1 MKSVNQD
8 GKINNLMSRLTTF
21 ITESSYEKLPEEMVE
36 LAKKAIIDTLGVA
49 IAGWNEPAV
58 EKAKNVYVSPQESG
72 LAGVS
77 SLWGEQVKADCD
89 KAAIINGT
97 ASHVLD
103 YDDASVGV
111 VIHPSAPILSAI
123 TPLAEKL
130 KSSGKEV
137 ITAYSIG
144 TEVMIRIGQVMGIRH
159 YNLGWHATD
168 TLGTIGAAAASSYL
182 LHLNKEQCSHAI
194 AIAASMTGGLQKNFG
209 SMTKS
214 LHVGLSASHG
224 IQAAILAEQ
233 GFTGNQDIFGKR
245 GFFMAFSGGADEEE
259 LQNTM
264 DSIVFGE
271 PYDMLEGLSVKKF
284 PCCFGT
290 HRFIQGALDLKDEY
304 QLSLEDVEEIV
315 LQAQP
320 RSLLP
325 LVHSRPVTGLQG
337 KFSAEYTVLAAI
349 ADGYVRL
356 SSFED
361 NQVLRADIQ
370 KLMPAVK
377 VLELQ
382 ESDEDKRLNRRL
394 AVEIRIKTTN
404 GQVYEKTVQHAPG
417 SKEKPLSEAEHR
429 EKWVSCLSHYAQS
442 SLKHS
447 SIEHIAHELYDQG
460 LKIDSYTNFSDWINR
475 IHNQLNDYKPKQMI

>member
-8 GKINNLMSRLTTF
+8 GKTNNLMTNLTAF
-21 ITESSYEKLPEEMVE
+21 ITETSYERLPEEMVE
-36 LAKKAIIDTLGVA
+36 LAKKAMIDTVGVA
-49 IAGWNEPAV
+49 LAGWYETAV
-58 EKAKNVYVSPQESG
+58 EKAKKVYVLHENGQG
-72 LAGVS
+72 IS
-77 SLWGEQVKADCD
+77 SLWGEPVKIDCD

-130 KSSGKEV
+130 YSSGKEV
-137 ITAYSIG
+137 ITAYAIG

-182 LHLNKEQCSHAI
+182 LHLNEEQCSHAI

-224 IQAAILAEQ
+224 IQAALLAEQ
-233 GFTGNQDIFGKR
+233 GFTGNRDIFGKR
-245 GFFMAFSGGADEEE
+245 GFFMAYSGGANEEE
-259 LQNTM
+259 LQKAM
-264 DSIVFGE
+264 DSITFGE

-290 HRFIQGALDLKDEY
+290 HRFIQGALDLKDEHL
-304 QLSLEDVEEIV
+304 LSLEDVEEIV

-325 LVHSRPVTGLQG
+325 LVHSRPITGLQG
-337 KFSAEYTVLAAI
+337 KFSAEYTVLASL

-356 SSFED
+356 NSFED
-361 NQVLRADIQ
+361 DQVLRAEIQ
-370 KLMPAVK
+370 KLFSVVK
-377 VLELQ
+377 VLQLL
-382 ESDEDKRLNRRL
+382 ESDEDKQLNRRL
-394 AVEIRIKTTN
+394 AVEISIKTKN
-404 GQVYEKTVQHAPG
+404 GRVYRKSVQHAPG
-417 SKEKPLSEAEHR
+417 SKEKPLSETEHR
-429 EKWVSCLSHYAQS
+429 EKWSSCLSHYAQS
-442 SLKHS
+442 SLDNDKMES
-447 SIEHIAHELYDQG
+447 IAHELYDQG
-460 LKIDSYTNFSDWINR
+460 LRIDTYTCFSDWINEINNR
-475 IHNQLNDYKPKQMI
+475 LNDYKPKQMI

>member
-8 GKINNLMSRLTTF
+8 GKTNNLMTNLTSF
-21 ITESSYEKLPEEMVE
+21 ITETSYERLPEEMVE
-36 LAKKAIIDTLGVA
+36 LAKKAMIDTVGVA
-49 IAGWNEPAV
+49 LAGWYETAV
-58 EKAKNVYVSPQESG
+58 EKVKKVYGLQENG
-72 LAGVS
+72 QGGVS
-77 SLWGEQVKADCD
+77 SLWGESVKVDCD
-89 KAAIINGT
+89 KAAIVNGT

-137 ITAYSIG
+137 ITAYAIG

-168 TLGTIGAAAASSYL
+168 TLGTIGAAAASAYL

-224 IQAAILAEQ
+224 IQAAILAEH
-233 GFTGNQDIFGKR
+233 GFTGNRDIFGKR
-245 GFFMAFSGGADEEE
+245 GFFMAFSGGADEVK
-259 LQNTM
+259 LQKAM
-264 DSIVFGE
+264 DSIQFGK
-271 PYDMLEGLSVKKF
+271 PYDMLESLSVKKF

-290 HRFIQGALDLKDEY
+290 HRFIQGALDLKDEHL
-304 QLSLEDVEEIV
+304 LSSEDIEEIV

-325 LVHSRPVTGLQG
+325 LVHSRPKTGLQG
-337 KFSAEYTVLAAI
+337 KFSAEYTVLAAL

-361 NQVLRADIQ
+361 NQVLRAEIQ
-370 KLMPAVK
+370 KLIPKVK
-377 VLELQ
+377 VLELL

-394 AVEIRIKTTN
+394 AVEICIKTKN
-404 GQVYEKTVQHAPG
+404 AQVYKKTVQHAPG
-417 SKEKPLSEAEHR
+417 SKEKPLSEAEQR
-429 EKWVSCLSHYAQS
+429 EKWVSCLSKYARS
-442 SLKHS
+442 SHEHGS
-447 SIEHIAHELYDQG
+447 MASIAQELYDQG
-460 LKIDSYTNFSDWINR
+460 LRIDTYTCFSDWINE
-475 IHNQLNDYKPKQMI
+475 IHNQLNDYKQKQMI

>member
-8 GKINNLMSRLTTF
+8 GKINNLMSKLTAF
-21 ITESSYEKLPEEMVE
+21 ITETSYRKIPEEMVE
-36 LAKKAIIDTLGVA
+36 LAKQAIIDTVGVA
-49 IAGWNEPAV
+49 LAGWNETAV
-58 EKAKNVYVSPQESG
+58 EKAKKVYGLHENGQEG
-72 LAGVS
+72 IS
-77 SLWGEQVKADCD
+77 SLWGEPVKVDCD

-137 ITAYSIG
+137 ITAYAIG
-144 TEVMIRIGQVMGIRH
+144 TEVMVRIGQVMGIRH
-159 YNLGWHATD
+159 YNLGWHATA
-168 TLGTIGAAAASSYL
+168 TLGTIGAAAASTYL
-182 LHLNKEQCSHAI
+182 LHLKQEQCSHAI

-224 IQAAILAEQ
+224 IQAALLAEQ
-233 GFTGNQDIFGKR
+233 GFTGNRDIFGKR
-245 GFFMAFSGGADEEE
+245 GFFKAYSGGANEEE
-259 LQNTM
+259 LQKAM
-264 DSIVFGE
+264 DSITFGE

-290 HRFIQGALDLKDEY
+290 HRFIQGALELKDEH

-325 LVHSRPVTGLQG
+325 LVHSRPKTGLQG
-337 KFSAEYTVLAAI
+337 KFSAEYTVLAAL
-349 ADGYVRL
+349 ADGYVRM

-361 NQVLRADIQ
+361 DQVLRAEIQ
-370 KLMPAVK
+370 KLFSVVK
-377 VLELQ
+377 VLQLL
-382 ESDEDKRLNRRL
+382 ESDEDKQLNRRL
-394 AVEIRIKTTN
+394 AVEISIKTKN
-404 GQVYEKTVQHAPG
+404 GRVYRKSVQHAPG
-417 SKEKPLSEAEHR
+417 SKEKPLSETEHR
-429 EKWVSCLSHYAQS
+429 EKWSSCLSHYAQS
-442 SLKHS
+442 SLDYDKME
-447 SIEHIAHELYDQG
+447 SIVHELYDQG
-460 LKIDSYTNFSDWINR
+460 LRIDTYTCFSDWINEINNR
-475 IHNQLNDYKPKQMI
+475 LIEYKPKQMI

>member
-8 GKINNLMSRLTTF
+8 GKINNLMTKLTAF
-21 ITESSYEKLPEEMVE
+21 ITGTSYEQLPEEMVE
-36 LAKKAIIDTLGVA
+36 LAKRAVIDTVGVA
-49 IAGWNEPAV
+49 LAGWNETAV
-58 EKAKNVYVSPQESG
+58 EKAKKVYVSQVSEQG
-72 LAGVS
+72 GVS
-77 SLWGEQVKADCD
+77 SLWGEPVKTDCD

-159 YNLGWHATD
+159 YHLGWHATD
-168 TLGTIGAAAASSYL
+168 TLGTIGAAASSSYL
-182 LHLNKEQCSHAI
+182 LHLNDEQCSHAL

-224 IQAAILAEQ
+224 IQAALLAQQ
-233 GFTGNQDIFGKR
+233 GFTGNTDIFGKR

-259 LQNTM
+259 TQKTM
-264 DSIVFGE
+264 DSILFGQ
-271 PYDMLEGLSVKKF
+271 PYDMLEGLSFKKF

-290 HRFIQGALDLKDEY
+290 HRFIQGALDLKEEH

-320 RSLLP
+320 KSLLP
-325 LVHSRPVTGLQG
+325 LVHSRPITGLQG

-349 ADGYVRL
+349 ADGYVKL

-370 KLMPAVK
+370 KLLPAVK
-377 VLELQ
+377 LLELQ
-382 ESDEDKRLNRRL
+382 ESELDKQLNRRL
-394 AVEIRIKTTN
+394 AVEIRIKTKN

-429 EKWVSCLSHYAQS
+429 GKWNSCLSHYAQS
-442 SLKHS
+442 LKHGS
-447 SIEHIAHELYDQG
+447 MGVIAHELYDQG
-460 LKIDSYTNFSDWINR
+460 LRIDSYTCFSDWMNEIYK
-475 IHNQLNDYKPKQMI
+475 QLYDYKPTKQMI

>member
-8 GKINNLMSRLTTF
+8 GKINNMMSRLTAF
-21 ITESSYEKLPEEMVE
+21 ITDISYEKLPEEMVE
-36 LAKKAIIDTLGVA
+36 LAKQAIIDTLGVA

-58 EKAKNVYVSPQESG
+58 EKAKKVYVSQESG
-72 LAGVS
+72 LGGVS
-77 SLWGEQVKADCD
+77 SLWGEPMKADCD

-111 VIHPSAPILSAI
+111 VIHPSAPVLSAI

-168 TLGTIGAAAASSYL
+168 TLGTIGAAAAASYL
-182 LHLNKEQCSHAI
+182 LHLTEDQCSHAI

-214 LHVGLSASHG
+214 LHVGLAASHG
-224 IQAAILAEQ
+224 IQAAILADQ
-233 GFTGNQDIFGKR
+233 GFTGNKDIFGKR

-259 LQNTM
+259 LQKGM
-264 DSIVFGE
+264 DSITFGE
-271 PYDMLEGLSVKKF
+271 PFDMLEGLSVKKF

-290 HRFIQGALDLKDEY
+290 HRFIQGALELKEEH
-304 QLSLEDVEEIV
+304 QLSLEDIDEIV

-349 ADGYVRL
+349 ADGHVRL

-370 KLMPAVK
+370 KLIPAVK

-382 ESDEDKRLNRRL
+382 ESEEDKRLNRRL

-404 GQVYEKTVQHAPG
+404 GQVYEKKVQHAPG
-417 SKEKPLSEAEHR
+417 SKEKPMSEAEHR
-429 EKWVSCLSHYAQS
+429 EKWISCLSHYAQS
-442 SLKHS
+442 SLQHS
-447 SIEHIAHELYDQG
+447 RIENIAHELYDQG
-460 LKIDSYTNFSDWINR
+460 LRIDTFTCFSDWINE
-475 IHNQLNDYKPKQMI
+475 IHNQLNDFNQKQMV

>member
-1 MKSVNQD
+1 MKSENQD
-8 GKINNLMSRLTTF
+8 GKINNLMTKLTAF
-21 ITESSYEKLPEEMVE
+21 ITETSYEKLQEDMVE
-36 LAKKAIIDTLGVA
+36 LAKRAIIDTVGVA
-49 IAGWNEPAV
+49 LAGWNEVAV
-58 EKAKNVYVSPQESG
+58 EKAKKVYVLQENG
-72 LAGVS
+72 QVGVS
-77 SLWGEQVKADCD
+77 SLWGEPVKVDCD

-168 TLGTIGAAAASSYL
+168 TLGTIGAAAASSHL
-182 LHLNKEQCSHAI
+182 LHLNEEQCSHAI

-233 GFTGNQDIFGKR
+233 GFTGNKDIFGKR
-245 GFFMAFSGGADEEE
+245 GFFMAFSGGADEDE
-259 LQNTM
+259 LQKAMN
-264 DSIVFGE
+264 SITFGE

-290 HRFIQGALDLKDEY
+290 HRFIQGALDLKDEH
-304 QLSLEDVEEIV
+304 QLSLEDIEKIV
-315 LQAQP
+315 LQAQL

-325 LVHSRPVTGLQG
+325 LVHSRPITGLQG
-337 KFSAEYTVLAAI
+337 KFSAEYTVLAAL
-349 ADGYVRL
+349 ADGHVRL

-370 KLMPAVK
+370 KLLPVVK

-382 ESDEDKRLNRRL
+382 ESEEDKRLNRRL
-394 AVEIRIKTTN
+394 AIEIRIKTKN

-429 EKWVSCLSHYAQS
+429 EKWVSCLNHYAQF
-442 SLKHS
+442 SL
-447 SIEHIAHELYDQG
+447 EHGSMGNIAHELYDQG
-460 LKIDSYTNFSDWINR
+460 LRIDTYTCFSDWITE
-475 IHNQLNDYKPKQMI
+475 IHKQLNDYKPKQMI